1 MTYFDRYKQFKVNGQ
16 SKPMP
21 GIYIPPKATDKE
33 ILYKLGETR
42 LDILSQ
48 EYYGNPYHG
57 WLILSANPK
66 FGGLEWEIPD
76 RTPIIV
82 PFPFKDAIARYQ
94 QQVNRHIT
102 LYG

>member
-1 MTYFDRYKQFKVNGQ
+1 MRYYDRYDNFLINGNQTVVPFVKIPSKPTDKRYIYKDGQ
-16 SKPMP
+16 S
-21 GIYIPPKATDKE
+21 
-33 ILYKLGETR
+33 R
-42 LDILSQ
+42 LDKISF
-48 EYYGNPYHG
+48 EFYNTPYFG

-76 RTPIIV
+76 RTPIVV